1 MRLYVQSHPDQK
13 QRMRV
18 LAVRVLRQ
26 LQDAVDTRRMAIYDE
41 EEDDDD

>member
-1 MRLYVQSHPDQK
+1 MQ
-13 QRMRV
+13 V

-26 LQDAVDTRRMAIYDE
+26 LKDAVDTRRMATYDE